1 MVFVNRYFHPDYSA
15 TSQLVSDLA
24 FELAAS
30 GSTVHVITSRQRKVY
45 DRFIGDARSQACR
58 MRLTIEAKQIIRETA
73 REIFGADADVRLFGS
88 RIDDA
93 ATGGDLDLL
102 VVSGE
107 TVPNR
112 ERKILRF
119 VARLQMRLGEQ
130 PIDVL
135 VVDPTTMCQPIHEQA
150 LRQGVSL

>member
-1 MVFVNRYFHPDYSA
+1 
-15 TSQLVSDLA
+15 
-24 FELAAS
+24 
-30 GSTVHVITSRQRKVY
+30 
-45 DRFIGDARSQACR
+45 
-58 MRLTIEAKQIIRETA
+58 MRLTTEAKQVIRDTA
-73 REIFGADADVRLFGS
+73 REIFGETVDVRLFGS

-93 ATGGDLDLL
+93 AAGGDLDLL

-107 TVPNR
+107 TVPDR

-119 VARLQMRLGEQ
+119 VARLQLRLGDQ

-135 VVDPTTMCQPIHEQA
+135 VVDPATMRQPIHEQA